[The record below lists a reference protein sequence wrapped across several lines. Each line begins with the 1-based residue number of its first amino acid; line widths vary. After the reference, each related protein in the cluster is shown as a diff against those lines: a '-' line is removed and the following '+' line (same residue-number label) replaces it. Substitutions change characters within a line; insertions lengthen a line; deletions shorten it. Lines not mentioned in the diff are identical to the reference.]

1 MLTPT
6 DKLASSSQVVSVVG
20 VLGKSYKI
28 KIASKSVAEAELNI
42 LSDATSLLVHDR
54 EFAIESQI
62 IDGKDEVIIYRSTIF
77 QIESSN
83 IRTCFTIII
92 VTYYYAI
99 SSM

>member
-1 MLTPT
+1 MVMDFSTPGECYLNMK
-6 DKLASSSQVVSVVG
+6 D
-20 VLGKSYKI
+20 YIEKI
-28 KIASKSVAEAELNI
+28 VDEWKVEK
-42 LSDATSLLVHDR
+42 DATSLLVHDR

>member
-1 MLTPT
+1 M
-6 DKLASSSQVVSVVG
+6 LASILHLVVG
-20 VLGKSYKI
+20 VFYASPI
-28 KIASKSVAEAELNI
+28 KSKSCRKSVCEAELNI

-62 IDGKDEVIIYRSTIF
+62 IDGKDEVITHDDKAFTGSTVF

-92 VTYYYAI
+92 VIYYYAI
-99 SSM
+99 SLI